1 MKTLLLVFTGVL
13 LAGSVYA
20 QPLSCGAGEKQ
31 TTCTF
36 VSDGEEGN
44 GLQNLPVRQLAIC
57 EKQDGTYSLKLD
69 QAIPVKG
76 IRGTSFDL
84 QHIQAEPILVWPNK
98 KEKVALV
105 MAVQV
110 ANHDVNNTIE
120 YARLATQSL
129 VDGAPLTNTADFNCK

>member
-1 MKTLLLVFTGVL
+1 MKALLPFLTGIL
-13 LAGSVYA
+13 LTGSVYA
-20 QPLSCGAGEKQ
+20 QPLSCGANEKQ
-31 TTCTF
+31 TNCTF
-36 VSDGEEGN
+36 VSDGEEAN
-44 GLQNLPVRQLAIC
+44 GLQNLPVRELAIC
-57 EKQDGTYSLKLD
+57 EKQDGSYSLKLD

-98 KEKVALV
+98 KEKVALMMV
-105 MAVQV
+105 VQV

-129 VDGAPLTNTADFNCK
+129 ADGSPLTNTADFKCK